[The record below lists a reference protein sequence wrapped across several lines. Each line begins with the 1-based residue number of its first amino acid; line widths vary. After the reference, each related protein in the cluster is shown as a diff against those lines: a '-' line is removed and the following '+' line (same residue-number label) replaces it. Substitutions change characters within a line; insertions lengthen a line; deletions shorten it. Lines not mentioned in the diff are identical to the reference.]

1 MKSLREKKNRRSKTN
16 LARKSMCRKSNKA
29 GMNGLVKESTKI
41 DMTKES
47 RGLNRS
53 RSKGSKN
60 LRKRESTAR

>member
-16 LARKSMCRKSNKA
+16 LARKSMFLRSNRV

-41 DMTKES
+41 DMIKES